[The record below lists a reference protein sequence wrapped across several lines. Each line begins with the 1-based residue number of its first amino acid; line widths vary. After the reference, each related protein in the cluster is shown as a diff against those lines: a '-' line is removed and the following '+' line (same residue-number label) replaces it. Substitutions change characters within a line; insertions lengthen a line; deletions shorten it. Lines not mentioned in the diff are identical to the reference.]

1 MDSTCRNRGGA
12 RTLWH
17 DTLVSHSGSEVGS
30 LVEDWAEDGRR
41 QLLEQAGTALF
52 EEIANRGGI
61 AHDDA
66 LTAEHSA
73 ALQLLLDMGLV
84 RDEEHRYVVVDPQSM
99 QTQIVA
105 PLSMRGAALIEE
117 SSAWARVFDGL
128 GQAYR
133 RSPSTH
139 SGQITELRGE
149 EIEHF
154 LASVVP
160 SAQEELLTA
169 QPQTGR
175 DAALLKRAAQRDV
188 DAVRRGVSLRTI
200 YQHAARRHRPTRAYV
215 AEVTA
220 AGAEVRTLDE
230 FFNRLIVVDR
240 SVAVIPHGED
250 LGVALAIRDAGLVAY
265 LVDIF
270 ERSWE
275 RGRTFTNRDSDL
287 MKGIA
292 EEQRAMLIRMLTE
305 GHSDVTCAKRLGVSP
320 RTYAGYVAD
329 LKREYEA
336 ETRFQLGYLLGQEAE
351 RTGVD
356 PKQPRPPSQQS

>member
-1 MDSTCRNRGGA
+1 MDA
-12 RTLWH
+12 
-17 DTLVSHSGSEVGS
+17 
-30 LVEDWAEDGRR
+30 WASDGRR
-41 QLLEQAGTALF
+41 KRFEGLASPLF
-52 EEIANRGGI
+52 EEIANRGGV
-61 AHDDA
+61 AHDDPLLIDQRDA
-66 LTAEHSA
+66 LD
-73 ALQLLLDMGLV
+73 LLLEMGLV
-84 RDEEHRYVVVDPQSM
+84 RDQDERYVVVDPQSV
-99 QTQIVA
+99 QTQVVA
-105 PLSMRGAALIEE
+105 PLSMRGAELIEE
-117 SSAWARVFDGL
+117 SSAWARVFDNL

-139 SGQITELRGE
+139 SGQISELRGE

-154 LASVVP
+154 LAAVVP
-160 SAQEELLTA
+160 SAQQELLTA
-169 QPQTGR
+169 QPQAGR
-175 DAALLKRAAQRDV
+175 NAALLKSAAQRDV
-188 DAVRRGVSLRTI
+188 EAISRGVSMRTI
-200 YQHAARRHRPTRAYV
+200 YQHAARRNRSTRSYV

-240 SVAVIPHGED
+240 SVAVIPHGDD
-250 LGVALAIRDAGLVAY
+250 LGTALAIRDSGLIAY

-275 RGRTFTNRDSDL
+275 RGRPFTNRDSDL

-329 LKREYEA
+329 LKREYEV
-336 ETRFQLGYLLGQEAE
+336 ETRFQLGYLLGQEFA
-351 RTGVD
+351 TSGID
-356 PKQPRPPSQQS
+356 PKQPRLDK

>member
-1 MDSTCRNRGGA
+1 MDAWT
-12 RTLWH
+12 
-17 DTLVSHSGSEVGS
+17 
-30 LVEDWAEDGRR
+30 AEGRR
-41 QLLEQAGTALF
+41 QFFEEVGVPLF
-52 EEIANRGGI
+52 EEIANRGGLC
-61 AHDDA
+61 HDDPLA
-66 LTAEHSA
+66 VDQQA
-73 ALQLLLDMGLV
+73 ALQLLIEMGLV
-84 RDEEHRYVVVDPQSM
+84 RDEEDRYVVVDPQSV
-99 QTQIVA
+99 QTQVVA

-117 SSAWARVFDGL
+117 SSAWARAFDGL

-139 SGQITELRGE
+139 SGQISELRGE
-149 EIEHF
+149 EIEQF
-154 LASVVP
+154 LAAVVP

-169 QPQTGR
+169 QPQAGR
-175 DAALLKRAAQRDV
+175 NAALLKRAAERDV
-188 DAVRRGVSLRTI
+188 EAVRRGVTMRTI
-200 YQHAARRHRPTRAYV
+200 YQHAARRNRATRAYV

-250 LGVALAIRDAGLVAY
+250 LGIALAIRDSGLIAY

-275 RGRTFTNRDSDL
+275 RGRPFTNRDSDL

-320 RTYAGYVAD
+320 RTYAGYVAE

-351 RTGVD
+351 RTGID
-356 PKQPRPPSQQS
+356 PKQPRPLPHGG